1 MSSLVVVHLNN
12 DSATV
17 YSETQIAR
25 PRNARTSCWR
35 SNHVVQIYVLDPNE
49 DGNSKQYLVAREPN
63 LFNYELPP
71 ASLVY
76 EASNPEL

>member
-1 MSSLVVVHLNN
+1 
-12 DSATV
+12 
-17 YSETQIAR
+17 
-25 PRNARTSCWR
+25 
-35 SNHVVQIYVLDPNE
+35 VVQIYVLDPNE